1 MQFRIGYNS
10 IGGGSLAN
18 HLHFELIYV
27 DDLLP
32 KEGKFPIENAE
43 TEVLL
48 KNNLQS
54 PAEEINMVKLFNFNL

>member
-1 MQFRIGYNS
+1 MINILYFFNNNLQFRIGYNS

-32 KEGKFPIENAE
+32 KEGKF
-43 TEVLL
+43 
-48 KNNLQS
+48 S
-54 PAEEINMVKLFNFNL
+54 Y